1 MVDRGFGRLSVED
14 GLHIFHR
21 QHSHCAAGVFCG
33 AGLMG
38 GEDDIVH
45 LLERFGDARLVCE
58 NIQRGAGDG
67 FVCEGGD
74 EGGLVD
80 EGAASDVDE
89 VSGALVFS
97 EGLKDFGV
105 DDFFCLRGC
114 GGGGAEDVALLR
126 EGDGV
131 FGPAM
136 GGVWLGGGGVVGD
149 FHSKR
154 ERAMND
160 CGADAPH
167 SEHSEPPVGEAVG
180 QGEMF
185 AGFPFVFCE
194 VLRGGDFSDDGE
206 HEGERHVGDIVVED
220 IGGVGDPYAAVGGGV
235 GVNAVVSDAVAGD
248 DFEVGHFVHHLRACA
263 GGDGGLEDGAVLR
276 EERVALGFGAGQNA
290 DGEPGLQPRADFVH
304 QESAGQQDAFLGGWH
319 GGIIADFW
327 AAGEYAMEICSE
339 WEIKRKMRPSFGATL
354 MSLIDLHKKGELQE
368 KTLAQII
375 TFAGDGKLRDNNAT
389 SREFRNLLAHIQLPE
404 IRAYAVECINS
415 TANNFP
421 ENGRVL
427 QDIVNQ
433 VGKRLGFEVEDGR
446 YGRGTPDAPS
456 YDGVWKLPDKRV
468 IVVESK
474 LNAAFAMD
482 LDQVARYRLHL
493 IASHPVLTD
502 DLVSVLLV
510 AGHGNMGNLAM
521 QIRGSRHAWDMRIIS
536 VDALLKI
543 AEIKER
549 VEAPTFRR
557 FHEILV
563 PKEFIRLDEV
573 AELFLSTASEA
584 SDEED
589 EAAQME
595 EAAADDVLELKTED
609 NVKKPPFRVA
619 TVNQVQAALQ
629 AQGAISSELIPRSR
643 TMLST
648 PDGACGVVCL
658 TSKIYHRGGHRLF
671 WFTLRDYQKKFL
683 ESLSRAWVALGCGT
697 EKVVVLFPWEDLSS
711 RLDSLLQNCRGGV
724 QQWHLH
730 IHELERRLVMRPQID
745 HPDIDLSG
753 YLLDGRD

>member
-1 MVDRGFGRLSVED
+1 
-14 GLHIFHR
+14 
-21 QHSHCAAGVFCG
+21 
-33 AGLMG
+33 
-38 GEDDIVH
+38 
-45 LLERFGDARLVCE
+45 
-58 NIQRGAGDG
+58 
-67 FVCEGGD
+67 
-74 EGGLVD
+74 
-80 EGAASDVDE
+80 
-89 VSGALVFS
+89 
-97 EGLKDFGV
+97 
-105 DDFFCLRGC
+105 
-114 GGGGAEDVALLR
+114 
-126 EGDGV
+126 
-131 FGPAM
+131 
-136 GGVWLGGGGVVGD
+136 
-149 FHSKR
+149 
-154 ERAMND
+154 
-160 CGADAPH
+160 
-167 SEHSEPPVGEAVG
+167 
-180 QGEMF
+180 
-185 AGFPFVFCE
+185 
-194 VLRGGDFSDDGE
+194 
-206 HEGERHVGDIVVED
+206 
-220 IGGVGDPYAAVGGGV
+220 
-235 GVNAVVSDAVAGD
+235 
-248 DFEVGHFVHHLRACA
+248 
-263 GGDGGLEDGAVLR
+263 
-276 EERVALGFGAGQNA
+276 
-290 DGEPGLQPRADFVH
+290 
-304 QESAGQQDAFLGGWH
+304 
-319 GGIIADFW
+319 
-327 AAGEYAMEICSE
+327 
-339 WEIKRKMRPSFGATL
+339 
-354 MSLIDLHKKGELQE
+354 MSLIDLHKKGELRE

-375 TFAGDGKLRDNNAT
+375 TFAGDGKLRDDNAT
-389 SREFRNLLAHIQLPE
+389 SREFRDLLGHIQLPE

-595 EAAADDVLELKTED
+595 AAAADDVLELKTED

-619 TVNQVQAALQ
+619 TVNRVQTALQ

-643 TMLST
+643 TTFST
-648 PDGACGVVCL
+648 PDGACGIVCL
-658 TSKIYHRGGHRLF
+658 TSKNYRRGEGRF
-671 WFTLRDYQKKFL
+671 WFSLRDYQKKFL

-697 EKVVVLFPWEDLSS
+697 EKVIVLFPWEDLSS
-711 RLDSLLQNCRGGV
+711 RLGTFLQNRNTSGAK
-724 QQWHLH
+724 QWHLD
-730 IHELERRLVMRPQID
+730 IHESDGRLVMRPQVD
-745 HPDIDLSG
+745 HADIDLSG